1 MDKSEDTVIVSSDF
15 LSNFNINFQEV
26 NTMRIK
32 EIKKKSVEEIRED
45 IKNGILY
52 INGTDVLDND
62 VTIEIPITHITNLE
76 NIVSEAVAALA
87 ENKEENK

>member
-1 MDKSEDTVIVSSDF
+1 
-15 LSNFNINFQEV
+15 
-26 NTMRIK
+26 MRIK

-62 VTIEIPITHITNLE
+62 VTIEIPVAHITNLE
-76 NIVSEAVAALA
+76 NIASSALSAALA